1 MSLHQLL
8 SYIEQRPSMFIDPVS
23 LDSLYNCIRGFLMEK
38 DFSDKVCEDDPAF
51 DLFHHWVITKL
62 GPDINLAYNWHK
74 ILKQKFHNEEQ
85 RLKVFFDL
93 YNSFSKIKGVSYSL
107 GVVGNHGEPKVI
119 DYREDNIGLILI
131 YERRYHFDDLESMQD
146 YVKNNS
152 YFDFEFDFQ
161 KLLQS

>member
-1 MSLHQLL
+1 M
-8 SYIEQRPSMFIDPVS
+8 
-23 LDSLYNCIRGFLMEK
+23 
-38 DFSDKVCEDDPAF
+38 
-51 DLFHHWVITKL
+51 
-62 GPDINLAYNWHK
+62 
-74 ILKQKFHNEEQ
+74 
-85 RLKVFFDL
+85 
-93 YNSFSKIKGVSYSL
+93 SYSL